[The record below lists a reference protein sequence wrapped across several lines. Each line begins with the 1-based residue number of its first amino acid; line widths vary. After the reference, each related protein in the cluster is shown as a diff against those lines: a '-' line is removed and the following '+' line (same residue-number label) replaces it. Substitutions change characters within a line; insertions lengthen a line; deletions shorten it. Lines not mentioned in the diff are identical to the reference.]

1 MHRDRRVKI
10 LATLGP
16 ASASPEMIR
25 KLFLAGADV
34 FRINMSH
41 TSHQAAS
48 DMVAMLRG
56 AERELERPIGIL
68 ADLQGPKL
76 RIGEIAGGE
85 VVLSAGQKFTLDLEP
100 VAGNETRAPLP
111 HPEIILALKPGAAL
125 LIDDGKIKLQV
136 TAVGPDY
143 AETIVEIAGT
153 LKSRKGVNVP
163 DVVLP
168 LSALSP
174 KDRADLEHVAN
185 LGVDWIA
192 LSFVQRHEDV
202 IEARRLITGRAA
214 VLAKIE
220 KPSALEDL
228 AKIIE
233 ACDAVMVARGDLGVE
248 LPVEHVPGWQKA
260 ITRAARAA
268 GKPVVI
274 ATQMLES
281 MIEAPFPTRAEV
293 SDVATAVYD
302 GADAIMLSAESA
314 SGKFPIEAVSMM
326 NRVACRV
333 ESDSN
338 YASTLDAQRS
348 LPQSTSADAIAE
360 AAHTVGDT
368 VHAVAIVSFT
378 NSGSTGLRMA
388 RTRPLVPIMVLTP
401 KIGTARRLSLVWG
414 LHCVCTDDVTDFHE
428 MVDKASRIAFS
439 ERFARSGQRI
449 VITAGVPF
457 GTPGATNVLHI
468 AMVGSGSQRPDM
480 P

>member
-1 MHRDRRVKI
+1 MHRDRKVKI

-16 ASASPEMIR
+16 ASATPEMIR

-41 TSHQAAS
+41 TSHDAATKMY
-48 DMVAMLRG
+48 DMIRA
-56 AERELERPIGIL
+56 AEAELDRPIGIL

-76 RIGEIAGGE
+76 RIGEITGNAAMLIE
-85 VVLSAGQKFTLDLEP
+85 GQSFVLDLEP
-100 VAGNETRAPLP
+100 QAGDATRAPLP
-111 HPEIILALKPGAAL
+111 HPEIFEVLKPGSSL
-125 LIDDGKIKLQV
+125 LIDDGRIRLTVKTTQH
-136 TAVGPDY
+136 DR
-143 AETIVEIAGT
+143 AETIVAVGGT
-153 LKSRKGVNVP
+153 LSSRKGVNVP

-174 KDRADLEHVAN
+174 KDRADLEHVAA

-192 LSFVQRHEDV
+192 LSFVQRAEDV
-202 IEARRLITGRAA
+202 IEARRLITGRTA

-220 KPSALEDL
+220 KPSALECL

-233 ACDAVMVARGDLGVE
+233 ASDAIMVARGDLGVE
-248 LPVEHVPGWQKA
+248 LPVEHVPGWQKQ

-281 MIEAPFPTRAEV
+281 MIEAPIPTRAEV

-314 SGKFPIEAVSMM
+314 SGKYPIEAVTMM
-326 NRVACRV
+326 NRIACRV
-333 ESDSN
+333 ESDPN
-338 YASTLDAQRS
+338 YAAAVAGLRTP
-348 LPQSTSADAIAE
+348 PQPTAADAIAE
-360 AAHTVGDT
+360 AAHTVADT
-368 VHAVAIVSFT
+368 VHAAAIVSYT
-378 NSGSTGLRMA
+378 NSGSTGLRVA
-388 RTRPLVPIMVLTP
+388 RTRPPVPIMVLTTR
-401 KIGTARRLSLVWG
+401 IGTARRLSLAWG
-414 LHCVCTDDVTDFHE
+414 LHCVCTVDVHDFHE
-428 MVDKASRIAFS
+428 MVDKASRLVFQ

-468 AMVGSGSQRPDM
+468 AMVGGSGQRPEI

>member
-1 MHRDRRVKI
+1 MHRDRKVKI

-16 ASASPEMIR
+16 ASATPEMIR
-25 KLFLAGADV
+25 NLFLAGADV

-41 TSHQAAS
+41 TSHEAATHMY
-48 DMVAMLRG
+48 DMIRA
-56 AERELERPIGIL
+56 AEAELDRPIGIL

-76 RIGEIAGGE
+76 RIGEITGNAAM
-85 VVLSAGQKFTLDLEP
+85 LTAGQSFVLDLEP
-100 VAGNETRAPLP
+100 QAGNEMRAPLP
-111 HPEIILALKPGAAL
+111 HPEIFQALTPGAAL
-125 LIDDGKIKLQV
+125 LIDDGRIRLKVQSV
-136 TAVGPDY
+136 QPGRTETTVMVG
-143 AETIVEIAGT
+143 GT
-153 LKSRKGVNVP
+153 LMSRKGVNVP

-168 LSALSP
+168 LSALSV
-174 KDRADLEHVAN
+174 KDKADLEHAAR

-192 LSFVQRHEDV
+192 LSFVQRAEDV
-202 IEARRLITGRAA
+202 TEARRLISGRAA

-228 AKIIE
+228 TKIIE
-233 ACDAVMVARGDLGVE
+233 ASDAIMVARGDLGVE
-248 LPVEHVPGWQKA
+248 LPVEHVPGWQKQ

-281 MIEAPFPTRAEV
+281 MIEAPIPTRAEV

-314 SGKFPIEAVSMM
+314 SGKYPVEAVAMM
-326 NRVACRV
+326 NRIACRV
-333 ESDSN
+333 EGDPN
-338 YASTLDAQRS
+338 YAAAVAGLRTP
-348 LPQSTSADAIAE
+348 PQSTAADAIAE
-360 AAHTVGDT
+360 AANTVAGT
-368 VHAVAIVSFT
+368 VHAAAIVSYT
-378 NSGSTGLRMA
+378 NSGSTGLRVA
-388 RTRPLVPIMVLTP
+388 RTRPLVPIMVLTTR
-401 KIGTARRLSLVWG
+401 IGTARRLSLAWG
-414 LHCVCTDDVTDFHE
+414 LHCVCTVDVRDFHE
-428 MVDKASRIAFS
+428 MVDKASRLVFQ

-468 AMVGSGSQRPDM
+468 AMVGSSGQRPEI